1 MSTTAKVLIVV
12 FVGLIIMS
20 ISTIGGGAI
29 YVFTTPL
36 DTSANDI
43 GAGPGALVV
52 HLVVY
57 GATGAIIG
65 GIIGLVLWAI
75 IGFFVLRIKDPQ
87 PPFINS
93 GTHSQ

>member
-1 MSTTAKVLIVV
+1 MSTTVKVLIVV
-12 FVGLIIMS
+12 FVGLIIMA

-43 GAGPGALVV
+43 GGGPGALVA

-65 GIIGLVLWAI
+65 GGVSS
-75 IGFFVLRIKDPQ
+75 V
-87 PPFINS
+87 
-93 GTHSQ
+93 